1 MFYTV
6 VKCIF
11 NEYSEV
17 VEEVDFNLKPMTLKE
32 AQTFKSKMM
41 NSSNYL
47 IKPYHNK
54 TKEIIIWKS
63 KN

>member
-11 NEYSEV
+11 NKYNEV
-17 VEEVDFNLKPMTLKE
+17 VKEIDFNLEPMTLKE
-32 AQTFKSKMM
+32 AQIFKSKMM

-47 IKPYHNK
+47 IKPLS
-54 TKEIIIWKS
+54 E
-63 KN
+63 

>member
-11 NEYSEV
+11 NKYSEV

-32 AQTFKSKMM
+32 AQVFKSKMM

-47 IKPYHNK
+47 IKPIS
-54 TKEIIIWKS
+54 E
-63 KN
+63 

>member
-6 VKCIF
+6 VKCKF
-11 NEYSEV
+11 NKHGEIVKEIN
-17 VEEVDFNLKPMTLKE
+17 FNLEHMTLKE

-47 IKPYHNK
+47 IKPL
-54 TKEIIIWKS
+54 S
-63 KN
+63 Q

>member
-11 NEYSEV
+11 NKYGEIVKEIN
-17 VEEVDFNLKPMTLKE
+17 FNLEPMTLKE

-47 IKPYHNK
+47 IKPLS
-54 TKEIIIWKS
+54 E
-63 KN
+63 

>member
-1 MFYTV
+1 MFYTI

-11 NEYSEV
+11 NKQGEIVKEIN
-17 VEEVDFNLKPMTLKE
+17 FNLEPMTLKE

-47 IKPYHNK
+47 IKPLS
-54 TKEIIIWKS
+54 E
-63 KN
+63 

>member
-11 NEYSEV
+11 NKYNEV
-17 VEEVDFNLKPMTLKE
+17 VKEINFNLEPMTLKE

-47 IKPYHNK
+47 IKPIS
-54 TKEIIIWKS
+54 E
-63 KN
+63 

>member
-11 NEYSEV
+11 NKHGEIVKEIN
-17 VEEVDFNLKPMTLKE
+17 FNLEHMTLKE

-41 NSSNYL
+41 NPSNYL
-47 IKPYHNK
+47 IKPLSH
-54 TKEIIIWKS
+54 
-63 KN
+63 

>member
-6 VKCIF
+6 VKCKFDKHGKIVK
-11 NEYSEV
+11 EI
-17 VEEVDFNLKPMTLKE
+17 DFNLEPMTLKE

-47 IKPYHNK
+47 IKPIS
-54 TKEIIIWKS
+54 E
-63 KN
+63 

>member
-6 VKCIF
+6 VKCKF
-11 NEYSEV
+11 NKQGEIVKEI
-17 VEEVDFNLKPMTLKE
+17 DFNLEPMTLKE

-47 IKPYHNK
+47 IKPLS
-54 TKEIIIWKS
+54 E
-63 KN
+63 

>member
-11 NEYSEV
+11 NKHGEIVKEIN
-17 VEEVDFNLKPMTLKE
+17 FNLEPMTLKGT
-32 AQTFKSKMM
+32 QTFKSKMM

-47 IKPYHNK
+47 IKPLS
-54 TKEIIIWKS
+54 E
-63 KN
+63 

>member
-11 NEYSEV
+11 NKHGEIV
-17 VEEVDFNLKPMTLKE
+17 KEVDFNLEPMTLKE

-47 IKPYHNK
+47 IKPLS
-54 TKEIIIWKS
+54 E
-63 KN
+63 

>member
-11 NEYSEV
+11 NKSNEV
-17 VEEVDFNLKPMTLKE
+17 VKEINFDLEPMTLKE
-32 AQTFKSKMM
+32 AQTFKSKMV

-47 IKPYHNK
+47 IKPLS
-54 TKEIIIWKS
+54 E
-63 KN
+63 

>member
-6 VKCIF
+6 VKCKF
-11 NEYSEV
+11 NKYCEIIK
-17 VEEVDFNLKPMTLKE
+17 EVDFNLEPMTIKE

-47 IKPYHNK
+47 IKPL
-54 TKEIIIWKS
+54 S
-63 KN
+63 Q

>member
-11 NEYSEV
+11 NKQGEIVKEIN
-17 VEEVDFNLKPMTLKE
+17 FNLEPMTLKE

-47 IKPYHNK
+47 IKPLS
-54 TKEIIIWKS
+54 E
-63 KN
+63 

>member
-11 NEYSEV
+11 NKDDEV
-17 VEEVDFNLKPMTLKE
+17 IKEIDFNLKPMTLKE
-32 AQTFKSKMM
+32 AQIFKSKMV

-47 IKPYHNK
+47 IKPIS
-54 TKEIIIWKS
+54 E
-63 KN
+63 